1 MEKTSVLVK
10 TIPLWLKWR
19 LMEETRRLVYRFPY
33 FQNLLFTLFFQ
44 EADSKDWQ
52 DGSAF
57 LPPGWL
63 HKTVHG
69 HTADWSKLLAPNGTV
84 FNSKVKALNYMM
96 ENNYSEADINRLR
109 ESFSSDGWSESNLLP
124 SSWKFRKC
132 KADRNEYQFIA
143 PSGDIFNSRRGL
155 IEYIRSDPGMTEA
168 DVTNAQQLFDEIKA
182 TWVNNLQDYVEGD
195 KSVPPGWRIKYFAG
209 VKANGKERERN
220 YILAPSGTRFQSRAR
235 AIQYMVENSYPRH
248 HIDYMLSQLGAEGWV
263 NNPKLPINWRIKKKT
278 HQKAAGS
285 YLLTSEGLIL
295 TVKKAQEHILAH
307 PETYSV
313 EDAAAVEEVNKIL
326 TRERLEDITEW
337 TVTEAAPEGWTYRQ
351 VSH

>member
-1 MEKTSVLVK
+1 
-10 TIPLWLKWR
+10 
-19 LMEETRRLVYRFPY
+19 MEETRRLVFRFSY

-155 IEYIRSDPGMTEA
+155 IEYIRSDPEMTEA

-248 HIDYMLSQLGAEGWV
+248 HIDYMLSQLVAEGWV
-263 NNPKLPINWRIKKKT
+263 SNPKLPVNWRIKKKT

>member
-1 MEKTSVLVK
+1 MEEKT
-10 TIPLWLKWR
+10 R
-19 LMEETRRLVYRFPY
+19 LALIFKKEFSHIIHVFCT
-33 FQNLLFTLFFQ
+33 Q
-44 EADSKDWQ
+44 ADSKEWQ

-57 LPPGWL
+57 LPAGWL

-69 HTADWSKLLAPNGTV
+69 HTADWSKLLAPGGTV

-96 ENNYSEADINRLR
+96 ENNYPEDDISRLR
-109 ESFSSDGWSESNLLP
+109 ESFSSDGWSESDLLP

-155 IEYIRSDPGMTEA
+155 IEHLRSDPGMTET
-168 DVTNAQQLFDEIKA
+168 DVANAQQLFDEIKA

-195 KSVPPGWRIKYFAG
+195 KSVPPGWRIKYFSG

-235 AIQYMVENSYPRH
+235 AIQYMVENSYPTE
-248 HIDYMLSQLGAEGWV
+248 HINYMLSQLVTEGWV
-263 NNPKLPINWRIKKKT
+263 HNPKLPVNWRIKKKT
-278 HQKAAGS
+278 YQKAAGS

-295 TVKKAQEHILAH
+295 TVKKAQEHILGH
-307 PETYSV
+307 PDTYSV
-313 EDAAAVEEVNKIL
+313 EDAAAVEEVAKTL
-326 TRERLEDITEW
+326 TRERLEDLTEW

-351 VSH
+351 VSLIIQTVQSSHMHLASH